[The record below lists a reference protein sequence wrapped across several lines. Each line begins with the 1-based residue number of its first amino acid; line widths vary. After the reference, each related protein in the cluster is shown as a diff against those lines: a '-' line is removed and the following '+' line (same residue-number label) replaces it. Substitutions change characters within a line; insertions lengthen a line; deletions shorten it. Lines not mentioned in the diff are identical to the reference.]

1 MDIPLNNIL
10 EEALRDVPQHESD
23 IDNNAM
29 LIAML
34 MEQQKAKVEL
44 AKLYIS
50 DTKYK
55 TELNT
60 YQRDVMPIMMQIAMK
75 PFESTE
81 QFLLK
86 IGKPRKFVN
95 EALKQ
100 QEIDFLRDYIPEWLS
115 IGIAKDRKGRKE
127 DAEVLKSLV
136 SGDMEVKT
144 QERGNKDVL

>member
-10 EEALRDVPQHESD
+10 EEALRDVPQHEND

-29 LIAML
+29 IIAML

-86 IGKPRKFVN
+86 IGKSRKFVD

-100 QEIDFLRDYIPEWLS
+100 QEINFLRDYIPEWLS

-144 QERGNKDVL
+144 QEGGNKGVL

>member
-1 MDIPLNNIL
+1 MI
-10 EEALRDVPQHESD
+10 
-23 IDNNAM
+23 
-29 LIAML
+29 IAML
-34 MEQQKAKVEL
+34 MVEKAKVEL

-86 IGKPRKFVN
+86 IGKSRKFVN

-100 QEIDFLRDYIPEWLS
+100 QEINFLRDYIPEWLS

-144 QERGNKDVL
+144 QEGGNKGVL

>member
-29 LIAML
+29 IIAML

-86 IGKPRKFVN
+86 IGKSRKFVN

-100 QEIDFLRDYIPEWLS
+100 QEINFLRDYIPEWLS

-144 QERGNKDVL
+144 QEGGNKGVL

>member
-29 LIAML
+29 IIAML

-86 IGKPRKFVN
+86 IGKSRKFVD

-100 QEIDFLRDYIPEWLS
+100 QEINFLRDYIPEWLS

-144 QERGNKDVL
+144 QEGGNKGVL

>member
-10 EEALRDVPQHESD
+10 EEALRDVPQHEND

-29 LIAML
+29 IIAML

-86 IGKPRKFVN
+86 IGKSRKFVN

-100 QEIDFLRDYIPEWLS
+100 QEINFLRDYIPEWLS

-144 QERGNKDVL
+144 QEGGNKGVL